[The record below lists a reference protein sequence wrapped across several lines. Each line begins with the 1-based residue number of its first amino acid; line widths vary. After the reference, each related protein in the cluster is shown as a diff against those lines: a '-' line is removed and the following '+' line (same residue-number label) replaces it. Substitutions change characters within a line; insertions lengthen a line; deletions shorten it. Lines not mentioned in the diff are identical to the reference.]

1 MVRWGRLHKAAAVRG
16 ETGHRFPAGDGRTG
30 LALREPNS
38 ETEFGRGVW
47 SPRPSGV
54 HVGTGLR
61 PRPLSPGGDGGCR
74 RIRRGRPMCRPEYVL
89 LREPFTGG
97 YTGPPL
103 RGVEGIPNHP
113 GQRRTAERLRRG
125 CEGMGGDRSRDHPK
139 GTINAG
145 QSLSQPAADSS
156 LYTRE
161 PLGTGDADCRVA
173 SLLAM
178 TVLILCHSEE
188 AQRADVG
195 IRSFLRWT
203 GVRAAVPRAWPPPTK
218 FRSEIWGVGQVVGPY
233 GSPRLPGQ
241 RLAKRKA
248 RKEQLVKFD
257 FCPMTSE
264 CSTAH
269 NARRFQQSSARAPV
283 GTAITEQDR
292 LAPHPAARQ
301 GAPRP

>member
-1 MVRWGRLHKAAAVRG
+1 MGIGPYG
-16 ETGHRFPAGDGRTG
+16 ETGKLHRPPGPAAHSEAY
-30 LALREPNS
+30 ALRS
-38 ETEFGRGVW
+38 R
-47 SPRPSGV
+47 
-54 HVGTGLR
+54 
-61 PRPLSPGGDGGCR
+61 
-74 RIRRGRPMCRPEYVL
+74 
-89 LREPFTGG
+89 
-97 YTGPPL
+97 
-103 RGVEGIPNHP
+103 
-113 GQRRTAERLRRG
+113 
-125 CEGMGGDRSRDHPK
+125 GMGGNRSRDHPQSTQQRRAIPQSRRSRASSCC
-139 GTINAG
+139 GTQN
-145 QSLSQPAADSS
+145 SLLAYAHRILTAATPFCSLLPPLAALANVP

-203 GVRAAVPRAWPPPTK
+203 GVRAA
-218 FRSEIWGVGQVVGPY
+218 EIVGPY
-233 GSPRLPGQ
+233 GKKGKLPRPPGQ